1 MYIQESENQ
10 EFRNEGQEMTEEMQ
24 RLEWVEF
31 NEELKRYFYFFYI
44 FLSLLAIIVLVA
56 FCLFFSLIW
65 LILVNFSFLT
75 LILFCFFFFH
85 FLLFCFYCYWL
96 LSLFYY
102 FLIVCPMNSEIGTR
116 CPNKHG
122 NSVKNLISSLLWP
135 SIVIPNFKSN
145 NIFMSARMYLM
156 KTVNGFINGF
166 IKL

>member
-1 MYIQESENQ
+1 
-10 EFRNEGQEMTEEMQ
+10 MTEEMQ

-75 LILFCFFFFH
+75 LILFCFFFSH

-122 NSVKNLISSLLWP
+122 NSVKNLISSLLWI
-135 SIVIPNFKSN
+135 SIVIPYNWN
-145 NIFMSARMYLM
+145 HNILM
-156 KTVNGFINGF
+156 PAWVYFIKTVNGCRDVYMSLQDELQCRRTSMQS
-166 IKL
+166 KQ